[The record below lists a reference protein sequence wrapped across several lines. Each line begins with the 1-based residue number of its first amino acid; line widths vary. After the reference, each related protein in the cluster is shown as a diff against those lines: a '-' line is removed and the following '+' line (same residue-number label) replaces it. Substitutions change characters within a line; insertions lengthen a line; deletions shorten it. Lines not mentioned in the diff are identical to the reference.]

1 MMRSTVGRRFFE
13 ALLFAVSSLVLY
25 SFGVARVLFLVP
37 LQAASVHR
45 RTAGIASAGGIAVAA
60 LAAIRLAGL
69 FPAPF
74 AEAALL
80 ACGAEVA
87 LFLLL
92 VAGLLMA
99 NLRLGRARAPLRLLA
114 ATGAVCLAGSP
125 LVAALAAS
133 PAAVGR
139 IDELI
144 ATYSRMA
151 QAVFATTGD
160 TVMGTLI
167 AANLVPEELK
177 KDAIELLRH
186 SFVLWVFAL
195 LAFSWWAGSAAGRRA
210 DAPSAPRWRFAA
222 FRLEGWWLWPLIA
235 SLALVAADFLGLAGR
250 VPGPGSV
257 YVSGAAW
264 NAALVM
270 LFLFGLQ
277 GLAILRFWLEKRG
290 VARFLWPLVVLAV
303 LAALATPQLSAVIAV
318 VLPLFGASE
327 NWVRYRSGGAAAT

>member
-1 MMRSTVGRRFFE
+1 MMRSTVSRRFFE

-25 SFGVARVLFLVP
+25 FFGVTRFLFLVP
-37 LQAASVHR
+37 LQVASVQR
-45 RTAGIASAGGIAVAA
+45 GTAGIAAAGGIAVAA
-60 LAAIRLAGL
+60 LAVIRLAGL
-69 FPAPF
+69 FPAQF
-74 AEAALL
+74 EEGALL
-80 ACGAEVA
+80 AGSTEVA

-92 VAGLLMA
+92 VAGLVVA

-125 LVAALAAS
+125 LVAALAANPS
-133 PAAVGR
+133 VAGR
-139 IDELI
+139 FDELV
-144 ATYSRMA
+144 ATFSRMA
-151 QAVFATTGD
+151 QAVSATTGD
-160 TVMGTLI
+160 TVRGTVI
-167 AANLVPEELK
+167 ASMLEPEELK
-177 KDAIELLRH
+177 KSTVELLQH
-186 SFVLWVFAL
+186 SFVLWIFAL

-222 FRLEGWWLWPLIA
+222 FRLEGWWLWPLIV

-250 VPGPGSV
+250 VPEPVSV

-277 GLAILRFWLEKRG
+277 GLAILRFWLERGG
-290 VARFLWPLVVLAV
+290 VARFLWPLGVVALLVTPWLNVFTAV
-303 LAALATPQLSAVIAV
+303 A
-318 VLPLFGASE
+318 LPLFGASE